1 MTDHNY
7 VLDISSVIVY
17 TLVTWNRHTVITF
30 VFKILCDIIR
40 KKFFFLNLLIL
51 FQDHTSKK
59 YKIYKVT
66 LKKIQIKFL
75 INLYMKQFNSR
86 L

>member
-1 MTDHNY
+1 MLY
-7 VLDISSVIVY
+7 Y
-17 TLVTWNRHTVITF
+17 Q
-30 VFKILCDIIR
+30 
-40 KKFFFLNLLIL
+40 KKKCFFLNLLIL

-66 LKKIQIKFL
+66 LTKIQIKFL
-75 INLYMKQFNSR
+75 INLYMKLFNFR